1 MRRARQPWWGALLLV
16 ALVGCSESSK
26 DEQLCDEVCSLP
38 ACTVELP
45 DALRDDCA
53 KTCGDANE
61 ESRDVSAE
69 CAEAWQE
76 LLECVA
82 DLECA
87 GSEKFIECTGEAVRV
102 EAECSGL
109 WEVFP
114 W

>member
-1 MRRARQPWWGALLLV
+1 MKRWAVLLML
-16 ALVGCSESSK
+16 AGCSESSK
-26 DEQLCDEVCSLP
+26 EEQLCDEVCSLP

-53 KTCGDANE
+53 KTCRGANE
-61 ESRDVSAE
+61 ESREASAE
-69 CAEAWQE
+69 CAKTWQE

-82 DLECA
+82 ALECA
-87 GSEKFIECTGEAVRV
+87 GSEHLTECTAEAVRV
-102 EAECSGL
+102 EAECPGL